1 LSGSVIIGVLMLLSF
16 YLIAAA
22 AAPQYP
28 HHDLPFFLL
37 SGLIIV
43 GSFALTAWYSRQ
55 LQAVEFRAASPANG
69 Q

>member
-1 LSGSVIIGVLMLLSF
+1 LSGSVILGVVTLLSL
-16 YLIAAA
+16 YLIAAT

-28 HHDLPFFLL
+28 HRDLPFFLL

-55 LQAVEFRAASPANG
+55 LQVVEFRR
-69 Q
+69 